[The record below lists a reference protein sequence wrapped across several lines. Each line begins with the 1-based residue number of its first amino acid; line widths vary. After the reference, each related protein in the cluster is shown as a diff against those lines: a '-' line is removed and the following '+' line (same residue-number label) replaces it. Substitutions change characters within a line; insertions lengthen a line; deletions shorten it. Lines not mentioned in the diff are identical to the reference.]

1 MNGSVYSFLSKVF
14 FLGGLVSILLSLG
27 AWYTQGGMSADMEV
41 RVAAERLGIFI
52 GLWAPTMLAL
62 STCLAIWTRQGLT
75 KATISASRN

>member
-1 MNGSVYSFLSKVF
+1 MNGSVYSFLSKLLF
-14 FLGGLVSILLSLG
+14 FGGLVSILLSLG

-62 STCLAIWTRQGLT
+62 STCLRHMDKDRG
-75 KATISASRN
+75 